1 MAEKFESLM
10 NIHGFDLGSRYMD
23 LKPLG
28 CGGNGLVF
36 SAVDN
41 DCDKRV
47 AIKKIVLTDPQSVKH
62 ALREIKIIRRLDHDN
77 IVKVFEI
84 LGPSGNQLTDD
95 VGSLTE
101 LNSVYIVQEYM
112 ETDLANVL
120 EQGPLLE
127 EHARL
132 FMYQLLRGLKYIHS
146 ANVLHR
152 DLKPANLFI
161 NTEDLVLKIGDFG
174 LARIMDPHYSHK
186 GHLSEGLVT
195 KWYRSPRLLLSPNNY
210 TKAIDMWAAGCI
222 FAEMLTGKTLFAA
235 LDFLEQILTF
245 SPMDRLTAEE
255 ALSHPYMSIYSFPMD
270 EPISSHPFHIED
282 EVDDILLMDETHSHI
297 YNWERYHD
305 CQFSEHDWP
314 IHNNFDIDE
323 VQRDPRALSDVTDE
337 EEVQVDPRKYLD
349 GDREKYLE
357 DPAFDTSYSTEP
369 CWQYPDHHENKYC
382 DLECSHTC
390 NYKMRSSSYLDNLVW
405 RESEVNH
412 YYEPKLII
420 DLSNWKEQSKEKSD
434 KKGKSKC
441 ERNGLVKAQIA
452 LEEAS
457 QQLAEKEREKNQGFD
472 FDSFIAGTIQLS
484 SQHEPTDVVDKLND
498 LNSSVSQLELKSL
511 ISKSVSREKQE
522 KGMANLAQLEAL
534 YQSSWDSQFVGGAE
548 DCFLINQFCCE
559 VRKDEQI
566 EKENTYTS
574 YLDKFFSRKEDTEML
589 DTEPIEDGKF
599 GERGNEEGFLN
610 NSGEFLFNKQLESI
624 GIPQFH
630 SPVGS
635 PLKSI
640 QATLTP
646 SAMKSSPQIPHKTYS
661 SILKHLN

>member
-1 MAEKFESLM
+1 M
-10 NIHGFDLGSRYMD
+10 
-23 LKPLG
+23 
-28 CGGNGLVF
+28 
-36 SAVDN
+36 
-41 DCDKRV
+41 
-47 AIKKIVLTDPQSVKH
+47 
-62 ALREIKIIRRLDHDN
+62 
-77 IVKVFEI
+77 
-84 LGPSGNQLTDD
+84 
-95 VGSLTE
+95 
-101 LNSVYIVQEYM
+101 
-112 ETDLANVL
+112 
-120 EQGPLLE
+120 
-127 EHARL
+127 
-132 FMYQLLRGLKYIHS
+132 
-146 ANVLHR
+146 
-152 DLKPANLFI
+152 
-161 NTEDLVLKIGDFG
+161 
-174 LARIMDPHYSHK
+174 
-186 GHLSEGLVT
+186 
-195 KWYRSPRLLLSPNNY
+195 
-210 TKAIDMWAAGCI
+210 
-222 FAEMLTGKTLFAA
+222 
-235 LDFLEQILTF
+235 
-245 SPMDRLTAEE
+245 
-255 ALSHPYMSIYSFPMD
+255 
-270 EPISSHPFHIED
+270 
-282 EVDDILLMDETHSHI
+282 
-297 YNWERYHD
+297 
-305 CQFSEHDWP
+305 
-314 IHNNFDIDE
+314 
-323 VQRDPRALSDVTDE
+323 
-337 EEVQVDPRKYLD
+337 D
-349 GDREKYLE
+349 GDRERYLG
-357 DPAFDTSYSTEP
+357 DPAFHTNYSAEP

-390 NYKMRSSSYLDNLVW
+390 NYKTRSSSYLDNLVW

-484 SQHEPTDVVDKLND
+484 SQHEATDVVDKLND

-511 ISKSVSREKQE
+511 ISKSISREKQE

-534 YQSSWDSQFVGGAE
+534 YQSSWDSQFVGGGE

-589 DTEPIEDGKF
+589 ETEPVEDGKL

-610 NSGEFLFNKQLESI
+610 SSGEFLFNKQLESI